1 MMTPNQKPHH
11 KMFGMPQASRK
22 SLLSQRRPEVR
33 SGETGYTLVALL
45 ALMTLMAMFAAAAAP
60 SIVQQAQREREK
72 EAIFRGEQVADAIR
86 VYYAYRVRI
95 VGGGNAQAALP
106 TSIDQLLEGVPSGTK
121 KRQIL
126 RASAA
131 RDPLSTSGEWRL
143 VKPLSSEL
151 ADFERSLMLYAGN
164 ILPDARDPQINA
176 LQRVAALQLAGIVN
190 LGSGTSSSADNTS
203 DNSTGPFIGV
213 TSRSKRNS
221 VITYYGIDRH
231 SQWIFTPLF
240 R

>member
-1 MMTPNQKPHH
+1 MMTHNQKPHH
-11 KMFGMPQASRK
+11 KMCGMPQASRT
-22 SLLSQRRPEVR
+22 SLLSQQRPEVR

-86 VYYAYRVRI
+86 VYYTYRLRTV
-95 VGGGNAQAALP
+95 GGNAQAALP

-151 ADFERSLMLYAGN
+151 ADFERSLMLYTGN

-190 LGSGTSSSADNTS
+190 LGSGTSSSTDNTS

-213 TSRSKRNS
+213 ASRSKRNS

>member
-1 MMTPNQKPHH
+1 MMTLNQKPHH
-11 KMFGMPQASRK
+11 KMCGMPQASRT
-22 SLLSQRRPEVR
+22 SLLRQQRPEVR

-86 VYYAYRVRI
+86 VYYTYRLRI
-95 VGGGNAQAALP
+95 VGGNAQAALP

-203 DNSTGPFIGV
+203 DDSTGPFIGV
-213 TSRSKRNS
+213 ASRSKRNS